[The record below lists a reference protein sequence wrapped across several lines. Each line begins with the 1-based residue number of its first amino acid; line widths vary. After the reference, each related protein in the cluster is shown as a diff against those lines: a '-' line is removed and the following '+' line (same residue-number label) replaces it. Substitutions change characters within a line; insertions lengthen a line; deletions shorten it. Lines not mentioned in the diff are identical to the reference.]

1 MVWYG
6 WWKEDTIL
14 TAASLV
20 QCGRREGGGG
30 AGFQNLSR
38 PHKAFNL
45 RVKGNVAFW
54 SQSNMF
60 AYLGQNGTERC
71 IRNIEKV
78 EMLFDQQEVTGSQV
92 LHLYTGGCV
101 LICET
106 NNGAN
111 FPILFYFQFLHLHEP
126 HPLLFLVFLY
136 FCFLPTTFAICM
148 SLIPPTLP
156 PTHPC
161 NNVKP
166 A

>member
-1 MVWYG
+1 MAVV
-6 WWKEDTIL
+6 L
-14 TAASLV
+14 ASKTYPDPTKLLIS
-20 QCGRREGGGG
+20 E
-30 AGFQNLSR
+30 S
-38 PHKAFNL
+38 KATLHF
-45 RVKGNVAFW
+45 G
-54 SQSNMF
+54 QSNMF
-60 AYLGQNGTERC
+60 AYLGQNGTERS

-92 LHLYTGGCV
+92 LRLYTGGCV

-111 FPILFYFQFLHLHEP
+111 FPILLYFQFLHLHEP

>member
-54 SQSNMF
+54 SVQYVRIF
-60 AYLGQNGTERC
+60 GTKWNRA
-71 IRNIEKV
+71 
-78 EMLFDQQEVTGSQV
+78 MHQE
-92 LHLYTGGCV
+92 Y
-101 LICET
+101 
-106 NNGAN
+106 
-111 FPILFYFQFLHLHEP
+111 
-126 HPLLFLVFLY
+126 
-136 FCFLPTTFAICM
+136 
-148 SLIPPTLP
+148 
-156 PTHPC
+156 
-161 NNVKP
+161 
-166 A
+166 